1 MPRPT
6 PAAQQDPDTTG
17 SGSDRP
23 RPAHTEPTWFVDSD
37 SDEVANLVEDVLTE
51 ARIGADDTR
60 GVAVALFTAVRDRIR
75 YDPYVVS
82 VDPEVFRASAVARSE
97 ANWCVPKA
105 VLYTATLRHVG
116 IPARLAFADV
126 RNHLSSEKLT
136 EAMGTDL
143 FAWHGFTELYL
154 DGRWFKASTAFN
166 IGLCRRFGV
175 KVLEF
180 DGTADALLH
189 PYDEAGHRHMEYV
202 RDRGSFDDLPLDQ
215 IIATFAE
222 VYSDTLLG
230 AIGEQSDPMFSDG
243 GTT

>member
-1 MPRPT
+1 M
-6 PAAQQDPDTTG
+6 
-17 SGSDRP
+17 
-23 RPAHTEPTWFVDSD
+23 
-37 SDEVANLVEDVLTE
+37 
-51 ARIGADDTR
+51 
-60 GVAVALFTAVRDRIR
+60 FTAVRDRIR
-75 YDPYVVS
+75 HDPYVVS
-82 VDPEVFRASAVARSE
+82 VDPEVFRASAVARLE

-105 VLYTATLRHVG
+105 VLYTATLRHAG

-154 DGRWFKASTAFN
+154 DGRWFKASTALN

-189 PYDEAGHRHMEYV
+189 PYDEAGQRHMEYV
-202 RDRGSFDDLPLDQ
+202 RDRGASTTCRSTRSSPPSPRS
-215 IIATFAE
+215 TRNPC
-222 VYSDTLLG
+222 SPPWT
-230 AIGEQSDPMFSDG
+230 SKPTRCSPDG